1 LGAIKKVTND
11 FEPTI
16 SAEIVFPDKGERTAF
31 LKDYERALQYKAVD
45 VSSALTPG
53 GFIPSAGHQAGKAQL
68 TDFVARVAGQDPM
81 LMDKKKKKA
90 IDAMINRVA
99 AMKGSQAE
107 KQSALLRELQANY
120 GIDFRRL
127 ADLGLL
133 GVA

>member
-1 LGAIKKVTND
+1 
-11 FEPTI
+11 
-16 SAEIVFPDKGERTAF
+16 
-31 LKDYERALQYKAVD
+31 
-45 VSSALTPG
+45 
-53 GFIPSAGHQAGKAQL
+53 
-68 TDFVARVAGQDPM
+68 
-81 LMDKKKKKA
+81 
-90 IDAMINRVA
+90 MINRVA